1 MNKTETI
8 QKMML
13 LNQKECHQQVE
24 TLFSDKKKLD
34 IQSYQDATNIWLFK
48 KLAELEYKLKYES

>member
-8 QKMML
+8 EKMMI

-24 TLFSDKKKLD
+24 MLLNKHKKLD
-34 IQSYQDATNIWLFK
+34 MESYQDATNIWLFK
-48 KLAELEYKLKYES
+48 KLAQLEYQLKYEK